1 MASKELIT
9 TVQGYENYI
18 AIHGVDEE
26 VINAYFEA
34 GRTSL
39 FEEKD
44 KEYGLMLSKRTKALI
59 NAFIFKQT
67 EGMDIW
73 ALERYQQDRE
83 TTPYELVNRYYEL
96 LKMESEHLFESF
108 MLYMEKNRPY
118 KERFYQPRMNP
129 LSQVAQLIQ
138 DLYDD
143 KLDEGMVFCPGRIGK
158 ANPLYSKILTPDGF
172 IEMRNIKIGSKVI
185 SGDGTICNVTGVFPQ
200 GIKDVYRVVF
210 NDGTSAECCK
220 EHLWRVQTAEDR
232 RKDRNGTSD
241 RKYRVIELKE
251 ICKNLKIGKKE
262 ENNYSVDYVRPIQFE
277 KKELPIPPYVL
288 GVILGDGY
296 IGNGYLRI
304 SNPEE
309 DIFEKVKKLLIGYA
323 KVTYQE
329 RKERCKEISITK
341 SNINNDLN
349 LLGLSGKRSQDKFI
363 PWIYLMSDVEDRV
376 ELLRGL
382 CDTDGSVVK
391 NFVDYSTASKEL
403 AENIVF
409 LVRSLGGRATL
420 KESDSHYTKD
430 GKKVECRKR
439 YRVTLTLNGELV
451 PVSSNKNLKKYSDN
465 KKVKKKFIERVEY
478 VGKEECQCIMVDNPQ
493 HLYVMDD
500 FIVTHNTQIVK
511 MGNLWFGSNRPE
523 RSNLYSAY
531 SDKITGGF
539 YDGTYELMTDPTYT
553 YSELYPKNVEK
564 KPITDG
570 KDLTIDLVRKK
581 TYPTFTMRSIYGTL
595 NGACDCD
602 GLGIYD
608 DLFSGID
615 EALSEDRQNTVWGKF
630 DNNYMP
636 RIKPGKAKLLG
647 IGTRWAPRDV
657 QGRRLELLLN
667 DPEYASIRHREIIIP
682 ALNEN
687 GESNFDYPYKLG
699 YTTLDY
705 KRRMS
710 SFENNDDLASWL
722 AQYQQEPIERRGQM
736 FNVDTMNFFNPAEI
750 EGIRPDRIFAANDPA
765 YGGGD
770 FVSMPIC
777 YEIDGEHYV
786 VDAVYN
792 DGEKDVTIP
801 EVASRIE
808 SHLDKFKNK
817 TAEVHFEETKTTSGY
832 RTECEK
838 IWKEDGY
845 PVNTTHDPADN
856 KTAKM
861 DRIKN
866 HAPDIR
872 KLHFVDMKYQSKEY
886 RKYFQNILSCTYDGK
901 MKHDDGVDSTAQLC
915 DMIYG
920 SKRKVAKV
928 EAVSNPFR
936 TGGYGYGV

>member
-18 AIHGVDEE
+18 AVHGVDEE

-59 NAFIFKQT
+59 NDFIFKQT

-158 ANPLYSKILTPDGF
+158 
-172 IEMRNIKIGSKVI
+172 
-185 SGDGTICNVTGVFPQ
+185 
-200 GIKDVYRVVF
+200 
-210 NDGTSAECCK
+210 
-220 EHLWRVQTAEDR
+220 
-232 RKDRNGTSD
+232 
-241 RKYRVIELKE
+241 
-251 ICKNLKIGKKE
+251 
-262 ENNYSVDYVRPIQFE
+262 
-277 KKELPIPPYVL
+277 
-288 GVILGDGY
+288 
-296 IGNGYLRI
+296 
-304 SNPEE
+304 
-309 DIFEKVKKLLIGYA
+309 
-323 KVTYQE
+323 
-329 RKERCKEISITK
+329 
-341 SNINNDLN
+341 
-349 LLGLSGKRSQDKFI
+349 
-363 PWIYLMSDVEDRV
+363 
-376 ELLRGL
+376 
-382 CDTDGSVVK
+382 
-391 NFVDYSTASKEL
+391 
-403 AENIVF
+403 
-409 LVRSLGGRATL
+409 
-420 KESDSHYTKD
+420 
-430 GKKVECRKR
+430 
-439 YRVTLTLNGELV
+439 
-451 PVSSNKNLKKYSDN
+451 
-465 KKVKKKFIERVEY
+465 
-478 VGKEECQCIMVDNPQ
+478 
-493 HLYVMDD
+493 
-500 FIVTHNTQIVK
+500 TQIVK

-553 YSELYPKNVEK
+553 YSEIYPKNVEK
-564 KPITDG
+564 RPFTDG

-808 SHLDKFKNK
+808 SHLDKFDNK

-872 KLHFVDMKYQSKEY
+872 KLHFVDMKHQSKEY

-920 SKRKVAKV
+920 NRKRRKQ
-928 EAVSNPFR
+928 AVIMEGFL
-936 TGGYGYGV
+936 

>member
-1 MASKELIT
+1 MASKDLIEAVT
-9 TVQGYENYI
+9 LCENYI
-18 AIHGVDEE
+18 SANGVTEKILDSYSEMVSVAIK
-26 VINAYFEA
+26 
-34 GRTSL
+34 
-39 FEEKD
+39 EEKD
-44 KEYGLMLSKRTKALI
+44 IEYGLNLSKRV
-59 NAFIFKQT
+59 KQAMSDYILGQT
-67 EGMDIW
+67 GWADIW
-73 ALERYQQDRE
+73 GLERFIQDE
-83 TTPYELVNRYYEL
+83 NKGGSEL
-96 LKMESEHLFESF
+96 LEKYYDIVLLESHHLFESF

-118 KERFYQPRMNP
+118 KERFYQPRIKP
-129 LSQVAQLIQ
+129 LRQVAQLIQ

-158 ANPLYSKILTPDGF
+158 
-172 IEMRNIKIGSKVI
+172 
-185 SGDGTICNVTGVFPQ
+185 
-200 GIKDVYRVVF
+200 
-210 NDGTSAECCK
+210 
-220 EHLWRVQTAEDR
+220 
-232 RKDRNGTSD
+232 
-241 RKYRVIELKE
+241 
-251 ICKNLKIGKKE
+251 
-262 ENNYSVDYVRPIQFE
+262 
-277 KKELPIPPYVL
+277 
-288 GVILGDGY
+288 
-296 IGNGYLRI
+296 
-304 SNPEE
+304 
-309 DIFEKVKKLLIGYA
+309 
-323 KVTYQE
+323 
-329 RKERCKEISITK
+329 
-341 SNINNDLN
+341 
-349 LLGLSGKRSQDKFI
+349 
-363 PWIYLMSDVEDRV
+363 
-376 ELLRGL
+376 
-382 CDTDGSVVK
+382 
-391 NFVDYSTASKEL
+391 
-403 AENIVF
+403 
-409 LVRSLGGRATL
+409 
-420 KESDSHYTKD
+420 
-430 GKKVECRKR
+430 
-439 YRVTLTLNGELV
+439 
-451 PVSSNKNLKKYSDN
+451 
-465 KKVKKKFIERVEY
+465 
-478 VGKEECQCIMVDNPQ
+478 
-493 HLYVMDD
+493 
-500 FIVTHNTQIVK
+500 TQIVK

-539 YDGTYELMTDPTYT
+539 YDGTYELITDPTYT
-553 YSELYPKNVEK
+553 YSEIYPKNIEK

-570 KDLTIDLVRKK
+570 KDLTIDLIRKK

-615 EALSEDRQNTVWGKF
+615 EALSEDRQNTVWRKF

-682 ALNEN
+682 ALDEN

-710 SFENNDDLASWL
+710 SFENNDDMASWL

-777 YEIDGEHYV
+777 YEIDGVHYV

-801 EVASRIE
+801 EVTSRIE
-808 SHLDKFKNK
+808 EHLDKFKNK

-838 IWKEDGY
+838 IWETDGY

-856 KTAKM
+856 KTSKM

-872 KLHFVDMKYQSKEY
+872 KLYFVDMKHQSKEY

-901 MKHDDGVDSTAQLC
+901 MKNDDGVDSTAQLC
-915 DMIYG
+915 DMIYER
-920 SKRKVAKV
+920 KRTASV
-928 EAVSNPFR
+928 EAVYNPMR
-936 TGGYGYGV
+936 GMR

>member
-18 AIHGVDEE
+18 AVHGVDEE

-44 KEYGLMLSKRTKALI
+44 KEYGLMLSKRTKDLI
-59 NAFIFKQT
+59 SDFIFKQT

-158 ANPLYSKILTPDGF
+158 
-172 IEMRNIKIGSKVI
+172 
-185 SGDGTICNVTGVFPQ
+185 
-200 GIKDVYRVVF
+200 
-210 NDGTSAECCK
+210 
-220 EHLWRVQTAEDR
+220 
-232 RKDRNGTSD
+232 
-241 RKYRVIELKE
+241 
-251 ICKNLKIGKKE
+251 
-262 ENNYSVDYVRPIQFE
+262 
-277 KKELPIPPYVL
+277 
-288 GVILGDGY
+288 
-296 IGNGYLRI
+296 
-304 SNPEE
+304 
-309 DIFEKVKKLLIGYA
+309 
-323 KVTYQE
+323 
-329 RKERCKEISITK
+329 
-341 SNINNDLN
+341 
-349 LLGLSGKRSQDKFI
+349 
-363 PWIYLMSDVEDRV
+363 
-376 ELLRGL
+376 
-382 CDTDGSVVK
+382 
-391 NFVDYSTASKEL
+391 
-403 AENIVF
+403 
-409 LVRSLGGRATL
+409 
-420 KESDSHYTKD
+420 
-430 GKKVECRKR
+430 
-439 YRVTLTLNGELV
+439 
-451 PVSSNKNLKKYSDN
+451 
-465 KKVKKKFIERVEY
+465 
-478 VGKEECQCIMVDNPQ
+478 
-493 HLYVMDD
+493 
-500 FIVTHNTQIVK
+500 TQIVK

-553 YSELYPKNVEK
+553 YSEIYPKNVEK
-564 KPITDG
+564 RPFTDG

-872 KLHFVDMKYQSKEY
+872 KLHFVDMKHQSKEY

-915 DMIYG
+915 DIIYG

-936 TGGYGYGV
+936 TGGYTHGF

>member
-1 MASKELIT
+1 MASLELQRA
-9 TVQGYENYI
+9 VKGYENYI
-18 AIHGVDEE
+18 ERKGIDEE
-26 VINAYFEA
+26 LINAYVLA
-34 GRTSL
+34 SGTAL
-39 FEEKD
+39 NQEKD
-44 KEYGLMLSKRTKALI
+44 IEYGLKVSARAKSLI
-59 NAFIFKQT
+59 SQFTTQNSI
-67 EGMDIW
+67 GDIW
-73 ALERYQQDRE
+73 AVERYQQDME
-83 TTPYELVNRYYEL
+83 STPFNIVDQYYNL
-96 LKMESEHLFESF
+96 LKYESEYRFESF
-108 MLYMEKNRPY
+108 MLYMERKRY
-118 KERFYQPRMNP
+118 YQERFYQPRMNP
-129 LSQVAQLIQ
+129 LREVAQLIQ

-158 ANPLYSKILTPDGF
+158 
-172 IEMRNIKIGSKVI
+172 
-185 SGDGTICNVTGVFPQ
+185 
-200 GIKDVYRVVF
+200 
-210 NDGTSAECCK
+210 
-220 EHLWRVQTAEDR
+220 
-232 RKDRNGTSD
+232 
-241 RKYRVIELKE
+241 
-251 ICKNLKIGKKE
+251 
-262 ENNYSVDYVRPIQFE
+262 
-277 KKELPIPPYVL
+277 
-288 GVILGDGY
+288 
-296 IGNGYLRI
+296 
-304 SNPEE
+304 
-309 DIFEKVKKLLIGYA
+309 
-323 KVTYQE
+323 
-329 RKERCKEISITK
+329 
-341 SNINNDLN
+341 
-349 LLGLSGKRSQDKFI
+349 
-363 PWIYLMSDVEDRV
+363 
-376 ELLRGL
+376 
-382 CDTDGSVVK
+382 
-391 NFVDYSTASKEL
+391 
-403 AENIVF
+403 
-409 LVRSLGGRATL
+409 
-420 KESDSHYTKD
+420 
-430 GKKVECRKR
+430 
-439 YRVTLTLNGELV
+439 
-451 PVSSNKNLKKYSDN
+451 
-465 KKVKKKFIERVEY
+465 
-478 VGKEECQCIMVDNPQ
+478 
-493 HLYVMDD
+493 
-500 FIVTHNTQIVK
+500 TQIVK
-511 MGNLWFGSNRPE
+511 MGNLWFASNRPE

-539 YDGTYELMTDPTYT
+539 YDGTLEMITDPTYT
-553 YSELYPKNVEK
+553 YAELYPKNVEK

-570 KDLTIDLVRKK
+570 KDLTIDLIRKK

-630 DNNYMP
+630 DNNYIP

-657 QGRRLELLLN
+657 QGRRLDLLQN
-667 DPEYASIRHREIIIP
+667 DPEYASVRHREIIIP
-682 ALNEN
+682 ALDEN

-705 KRRMS
+705 KRRMA
-710 SFENNDDLASWL
+710 SFENNDDMASWL

-736 FNVDTMNFFNPAEI
+736 FNVDTMNFFIPAEI

-801 EVASRIE
+801 EVAGRIE
-808 SHLDKFKNK
+808 QHLDKFENK

-838 IWKEDGY
+838 IWQADGY

-872 KLHFVDMKYQSKEY
+872 KLHFVDMKHQTKEY
-886 RKYFQNILSCTYDGK
+886 RKYFQNIISCTYDGK

-920 SKRKVAKV
+920 NKHKRRKAMIISSPV
-928 EAVSNPFR
+928 
-936 TGGYGYGV
+936 

>member
-1 MASKELIT
+1 MASLELQKA
-9 TVQGYENYI
+9 VQGYEEYI
-18 AIHGVDEE
+18 ERKGIDEE
-26 VINAYFEA
+26 LINAYVLA
-34 GRTSL
+34 SGTAL
-39 FEEKD
+39 NQEKD
-44 KEYGLMLSKRTKALI
+44 IEYGLKVSERAKSLI
-59 NAFIFKQT
+59 NQFTTQNSI
-67 EGMDIW
+67 GDIW
-73 ALERYQQDRE
+73 AVERYQQDME
-83 TTPYELVNRYYEL
+83 TTPYNIVDQYYNL
-96 LKMESEHLFESF
+96 LKYESHYRFESF
-108 MLYMEKNRPY
+108 MLYMERKRY
-118 KERFYQPRMNP
+118 YQERFYQPRINP
-129 LSQVAQLIQ
+129 LREVAQLIQ

-158 ANPLYSKILTPDGF
+158 
-172 IEMRNIKIGSKVI
+172 
-185 SGDGTICNVTGVFPQ
+185 
-200 GIKDVYRVVF
+200 
-210 NDGTSAECCK
+210 
-220 EHLWRVQTAEDR
+220 
-232 RKDRNGTSD
+232 
-241 RKYRVIELKE
+241 
-251 ICKNLKIGKKE
+251 
-262 ENNYSVDYVRPIQFE
+262 
-277 KKELPIPPYVL
+277 
-288 GVILGDGY
+288 
-296 IGNGYLRI
+296 
-304 SNPEE
+304 
-309 DIFEKVKKLLIGYA
+309 
-323 KVTYQE
+323 
-329 RKERCKEISITK
+329 
-341 SNINNDLN
+341 
-349 LLGLSGKRSQDKFI
+349 
-363 PWIYLMSDVEDRV
+363 
-376 ELLRGL
+376 
-382 CDTDGSVVK
+382 
-391 NFVDYSTASKEL
+391 
-403 AENIVF
+403 
-409 LVRSLGGRATL
+409 
-420 KESDSHYTKD
+420 
-430 GKKVECRKR
+430 
-439 YRVTLTLNGELV
+439 
-451 PVSSNKNLKKYSDN
+451 
-465 KKVKKKFIERVEY
+465 
-478 VGKEECQCIMVDNPQ
+478 
-493 HLYVMDD
+493 
-500 FIVTHNTQIVK
+500 TQIAK
-511 MGNLWFGSNRPE
+511 MGDLWFGSNRPE

-539 YDGTYELMTDPTYT
+539 YDGINEMITDPTYT
-553 YSELYPKNVEK
+553 YAELYPENVQK

-570 KDLTIDLVRKK
+570 KDLTIDLIRKK

-630 DNNYMP
+630 DNNYIP

-657 QGRRLELLLN
+657 QGRRLDLLQN
-667 DPEYASIRHREIIIP
+667 DPEYASVRHREIIIP
-682 ALNEN
+682 ALDEN

-705 KRRMS
+705 KRRMA
-710 SFENNDDLASWL
+710 SFENNDDMASWL

-801 EVASRIE
+801 EVANRIE
-808 SHLDKFKNK
+808 YHLDKFENK

-838 IWKEDGY
+838 IWQADGY

-872 KLHFVDMKYQSKEY
+872 KLHFVDMKHQSKEY
-886 RKYFQNILSCTYDGK
+886 RKYFQNIISCTYDGK
-901 MKHDDGVDSTAQLC
+901 MKHDDGIDSTAQLC

-920 SKRKVAKV
+920 AKRSGAKA
-928 EAVSNPFR
+928 EAIQNPFR
-936 TGGYGYGV
+936 GGYGYGY

>member
-1 MASKELIT
+1 MASKELIN

-18 AIHGVDEE
+18 AAHGVDEE
-26 VINAYFEA
+26 VIRAYFEA

-44 KEYGLMLSKRTKALI
+44 KEYGLMLSKRTKGLI
-59 NAFIFKQT
+59 NDFVFRQT

-83 TTPYELVNRYYEL
+83 STPYELVNRYYEV

-129 LSQVAQLIQ
+129 LNQVAQLIQ

-158 ANPLYSKILTPDGF
+158 
-172 IEMRNIKIGSKVI
+172 
-185 SGDGTICNVTGVFPQ
+185 
-200 GIKDVYRVVF
+200 
-210 NDGTSAECCK
+210 
-220 EHLWRVQTAEDR
+220 
-232 RKDRNGTSD
+232 
-241 RKYRVIELKE
+241 
-251 ICKNLKIGKKE
+251 
-262 ENNYSVDYVRPIQFE
+262 
-277 KKELPIPPYVL
+277 
-288 GVILGDGY
+288 
-296 IGNGYLRI
+296 
-304 SNPEE
+304 
-309 DIFEKVKKLLIGYA
+309 
-323 KVTYQE
+323 
-329 RKERCKEISITK
+329 
-341 SNINNDLN
+341 
-349 LLGLSGKRSQDKFI
+349 
-363 PWIYLMSDVEDRV
+363 
-376 ELLRGL
+376 
-382 CDTDGSVVK
+382 
-391 NFVDYSTASKEL
+391 
-403 AENIVF
+403 
-409 LVRSLGGRATL
+409 
-420 KESDSHYTKD
+420 
-430 GKKVECRKR
+430 
-439 YRVTLTLNGELV
+439 
-451 PVSSNKNLKKYSDN
+451 
-465 KKVKKKFIERVEY
+465 
-478 VGKEECQCIMVDNPQ
+478 
-493 HLYVMDD
+493 
-500 FIVTHNTQIVK
+500 TQIVK

-553 YSELYPKNVEK
+553 YSELYPKNIEK

-570 KDLTIDLVRKK
+570 KDLTIDLIRKK

-657 QGRRLELLLN
+657 QGRRLDLLLN

-682 ALNEN
+682 ALDEN

-801 EVASRIE
+801 EVASRME
-808 SHLDKFKNK
+808 SHLDKFENK

-838 IWKEDGY
+838 IWKADGY
-845 PVNTTHDPADN
+845 PINTTHDPADN

-872 KLHFVDMKYQSKEY
+872 KLHFVDMKHQSKEY

-920 SKRKVAKV
+920 ARKQRKQ
-928 EAVSNPFR
+928 AVIMEGFL
-936 TGGYGYGV
+936 

>member
-1 MASKELIT
+1 MASKDLIEAVT
-9 TVQGYENYI
+9 LCENYI
-18 AIHGVDEE
+18 SANGVTEKILDSYSEMVSVAIK
-26 VINAYFEA
+26 
-34 GRTSL
+34 
-39 FEEKD
+39 EEKD
-44 KEYGLMLSKRTKALI
+44 IKYGLNLSKKV
-59 NAFIFKQT
+59 KQAMSDYILGQT
-67 EGMDIW
+67 GWADIW
-73 ALERYQQDRE
+73 GLERFIQDE
-83 TTPYELVNRYYEL
+83 NKGGSEL
-96 LKMESEHLFESF
+96 LEKYYDIVLLESHHLFESF

-118 KERFYQPRMNP
+118 RERFYQPRIKP
-129 LSQVAQLIQ
+129 LQQVAQLIQ

-158 ANPLYSKILTPDGF
+158 
-172 IEMRNIKIGSKVI
+172 
-185 SGDGTICNVTGVFPQ
+185 
-200 GIKDVYRVVF
+200 
-210 NDGTSAECCK
+210 
-220 EHLWRVQTAEDR
+220 
-232 RKDRNGTSD
+232 
-241 RKYRVIELKE
+241 
-251 ICKNLKIGKKE
+251 
-262 ENNYSVDYVRPIQFE
+262 
-277 KKELPIPPYVL
+277 
-288 GVILGDGY
+288 
-296 IGNGYLRI
+296 
-304 SNPEE
+304 
-309 DIFEKVKKLLIGYA
+309 
-323 KVTYQE
+323 
-329 RKERCKEISITK
+329 
-341 SNINNDLN
+341 
-349 LLGLSGKRSQDKFI
+349 
-363 PWIYLMSDVEDRV
+363 
-376 ELLRGL
+376 
-382 CDTDGSVVK
+382 
-391 NFVDYSTASKEL
+391 
-403 AENIVF
+403 
-409 LVRSLGGRATL
+409 
-420 KESDSHYTKD
+420 
-430 GKKVECRKR
+430 
-439 YRVTLTLNGELV
+439 
-451 PVSSNKNLKKYSDN
+451 
-465 KKVKKKFIERVEY
+465 
-478 VGKEECQCIMVDNPQ
+478 
-493 HLYVMDD
+493 
-500 FIVTHNTQIVK
+500 TQIVK

-539 YDGTYELMTDPTYT
+539 YDGTYELITDPTYT
-553 YSELYPKNVEK
+553 YSELYPKNIEK

-570 KDLTIDLVRKK
+570 KDLTIDLIRKK

-647 IGTRWAPRDV
+647 IGTRWAPKDV
-657 QGRRLELLLN
+657 QGRRLDLLLN

-682 ALNEN
+682 ALDEN

-710 SFENNDDLASWL
+710 SFENNDDMASWL

-777 YEIDGEHYV
+777 YEIDGVHYV

-801 EVASRIE
+801 EVTSRIE
-808 SHLDKFKNK
+808 EHLDKFKNK

-838 IWKEDGY
+838 IWETDGY

-856 KTAKM
+856 KTSKM

-872 KLHFVDMKYQSKEY
+872 KLYFVDMKYQSKEY

-901 MKHDDGVDSTAQLC
+901 MKNDDGVDSTAQLC

-920 SKRKVAKV
+920 RKRIRKTVIM
-928 EAVSNPFR
+928 EGFL
-936 TGGYGYGV
+936 